1 MKVRD
6 LLKIRKV
13 LQEIEDIKMNAI
25 LSYKFSKIAN
35 QVKNE
40 IEVIEKARVKI
51 IEELAEKDDKG
62 EFILDNGQ
70 YTFNN
75 ENKKTVTDKLDELLN
90 CDSELQI
97 KKIKLDEL
105 KDITFTNKQMEV
117 LIQIIE
123 E

>member
-6 LLKIRKV
+6 LVKIQKV
-13 LQEIEDIKMNAI
+13 LKQIENIEMNAI

-35 QVKNE
+35 QIKNE
-40 IEVIEKARVKI
+40 AEIVDKTRIKI
-51 IEELAEKDDKG
+51 IEELAEKDENG
-62 EFILDNGQ
+62 EFILNNGE
-70 YTFNN
+70 YTFTD
-75 ENKKTVTDKLDELLN
+75 ENKNIVINKLDELLD

-105 KDITFTNKQMEV
+105 KDINFTNKQMEA

>member
-6 LLKIRKV
+6 LVKIQKV
-13 LQEIEDIKMNAI
+13 LKQIENIEMNAI

-35 QVKNE
+35 QIKNE
-40 IEVIEKARVKI
+40 AEIVDKTRIKI
-51 IEELAEKDDKG
+51 IEELAEKDENG
-62 EFILDNGQ
+62 EFILNNGE
-70 YTFNN
+70 YTFSD
-75 ENKKTVTDKLDELLN
+75 ENKNIVINKLDELLD

-105 KDITFTNKQMEV
+105 KDINFTNKQMEV

>member
-6 LLKIRKV
+6 LVKIQKV
-13 LQEIEDIKMNAI
+13 LKQIENIEMNAI

-35 QVKNE
+35 QIKNE
-40 IEVIEKARVKI
+40 AEIVDKTRIKI
-51 IEELAEKDDKG
+51 IEELAEKDENG
-62 EFILDNGQ
+62 EFILNNGE
-70 YTFNN
+70 YTFSD
-75 ENKKTVTDKLDELLN
+75 ENKNIVINKLDELLD

-97 KKIKLDEL
+97 KKIKLEEL
-105 KDITFTNKQMEV
+105 KDINFTNKQMEV

>member
-6 LLKIRKV
+6 LLRIQKV
-13 LQEIEDIKMNAI
+13 LQEIGDIKMNAI

-40 IEVIEKARVKI
+40 IDVIEKARVKI

-62 EFILDNGQ
+62 EFILNNGQ
-70 YTFNN
+70 YTFTN
-75 ENKKTVTDKLDELLN
+75 ENKKIVTGKLDELLN

>member
-6 LLKIRKV
+6 LLKIQKV

-105 KDITFTNKQMEV
+105 KDITFTNRQMEV

>member
-6 LLKIRKV
+6 LVKIQKV
-13 LQEIEDIKMNAI
+13 LKQIENIEMNAI

-35 QVKNE
+35 QIKNE
-40 IEVIEKARVKI
+40 AEIVDKTRIKI
-51 IEELAEKDDKG
+51 IEELAEKDENG
-62 EFILDNGQ
+62 EFILNNGE
-70 YTFNN
+70 YTFSD
-75 ENKKTVTDKLDELLN
+75 ENKNIVINKLDELLD

-105 KDITFTNKQMEV
+105 KDINFTNKQMEA